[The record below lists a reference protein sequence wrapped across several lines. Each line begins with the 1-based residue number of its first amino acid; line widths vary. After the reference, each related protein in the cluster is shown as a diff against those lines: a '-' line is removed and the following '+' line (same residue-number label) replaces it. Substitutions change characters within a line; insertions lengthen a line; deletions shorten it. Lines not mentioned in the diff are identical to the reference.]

1 MDDLIP
7 KEIQFDGD
15 WPWVTF
21 KNTSKVK
28 KSGMGLAVSR
38 DVGGLTLV
46 ATWVRTDSFTLEG
59 RKSSSVSP
67 TALHLNLYSHF
78 ANIRKVDR
86 R

>member
-21 KNTSKVK
+21 KNTSKQ
-28 KSGMGLAVSR
+28 GIAVSR

-67 TALHLNLYSHF
+67 TALHQKSG
-78 ANIRKVDR
+78 
-86 R
+86 